1 MGLFSL
7 FSISVVSGFTGLKF
21 CARKSLIKNHS
32 RLLRKKWI
40 VRSSILLELA
50 NELNLSD
57 LNQHLPSLIQRVS
70 GQKG

>member
-21 CARKSLIKNHS
+21 CAREFLIKNHS
-32 RLLRKKWI
+32 RLLRKKRI
-40 VRSSILLELA
+40 VRSSILLKLA

-57 LNQHLPSLIQRVS
+57 LNQHLPSLIQ
-70 GQKG
+70 